1 MAVQRTEQMARRAR
15 NIPAHSQG
23 LESKK
28 NSGGRRGIF
37 LDFTFYRTYQD
48 PSGHSPK
55 GGVLLVRAST
65 YCDRLLNQGDCGKDT
80 DGNERPTRC
89 LRGESSA

>member
-1 MAVQRTEQMARRAR
+1 MAVQRTEQMARKAR

-37 LDFTFYRTYQD
+37 LDFTFYRTSQD
-48 PSGHSPK
+48 FA
-55 GGVLLVRAST
+55 LVFNNEEMQSDEHNAEINLDLRST
-65 YCDRLLNQGDCGKDT
+65 DFIQEVSNYKNSTTEVIYSD
-80 DGNERPTRC
+80 
-89 LRGESSA
+89 